1 MATKTISI
9 TEDAYERLKSKKSE
23 NESFSDVINKITKK
37 ISLMELAGL
46 LTKKEAK
53 ELEEN
58 IKRSRRSSALR
69 LENIRKELKRI

>member
-9 TEDAYERLKSKKSE
+9 TEEAYSRLKNKKNE

-37 ISLMELAGL
+37 VSLMELAGL
-46 LTKKEAK
+46 LTKKEAE